1 MAQVCGHMAGGR
13 AMWAAVAAA
22 AAAVLA
28 ALAAA
33 SDCGVATGAA
43 SLSDPMWTGFHNTLV
58 GNVRQEDGGPN
69 VRQDVAP
76 FACSVYPE
84 PALYVLPVCFTS
96 CADVAC
102 MHEVVWRVRR
112 AARTSYSTVT
122 ASRSSGAARSGGATP
137 GWATA
142 SPACSSS
149 TSGATAP
156 SLLAAPVRAAS
167 GAAQQSHLFASLVL
181 GTRTGLRIM
190 P

>member
-96 CADVAC
+96 CAVVAC

-137 GWATA
+137 GWGNGIA
-142 SPACSSS
+142 SVFQQYFGRYRTVIAGCAGARCIRRCPTVPPFCF
-149 TSGATAP
+149 SGP
-156 SLLAAPVRAAS
+156 
-167 GAAQQSHLFASLVL
+167 GH
-181 GTRTGLRIM
+181 
-190 P
+190 